1 MTPRRTWLE
10 TALRAAI
17 ARTADRR
24 RHLQS
29 ATQASTEAAGAR
41 ATARREERSFA
52 GAWAEGRRG
61 SGLDTP
67 LDLAYRRFHEHL
79 LGASRAADEAHEDC
93 LEAQGEATASL
104 RQSHATEQLLA
115 RAADRRHALH
125 EDESRRREHR
135 NNEELWL
142 LARYRKER
150 GE

>member
-1 MTPRRTWLE
+1 MKPRRTWLE
-10 TALRAAI
+10 TALRAAV
-17 ARTADRR
+17 AKTADRR

-29 ATQASTEAAGAR
+29 ATQASTEAASAR
-41 ATARREERSFA
+41 GIAQREERSFA

-61 SGLDTP
+61 SGLDAP

-79 LGASRAADEAHEDC
+79 LGVSRAADEAHEDC

-104 RQSHATEQLLA
+104 RQSHAAEQLLT
-115 RAADRRHALH
+115 RVADRRRALQA
-125 EDESRRREHR
+125 EESRRHEHR

-142 LARYRKER
+142 LARYRKED